1 MPTTRGWAALG
12 AGAALAILWIGFGE
26 NLLLAVAA
34 FLIIAVGLGM
44 LYVRLTA
51 PRVAMGRKLTPVQV
65 HDGDRA
71 IVEVSLT
78 AGRRIY
84 QVDVTDHVHGLGSAH
99 FVADRV
105 EPKQPLVA
113 RYEILCRPRGI
124 YQVGPTDVRV
134 RDPLG
139 LTESGGSAGSADRL
153 VVYPSVEPLD
163 GLPLGRGQDPSVNT
177 SRAAF
182 ANRGGDDFFTLRE
195 YQQGDD
201 LRKVHWPSS
210 AKRDELMIRQFELPW
225 QSRALVLFDPR
236 RAKHPRSESY
246 EQAVKGAASV
256 LRHLYGNGYTPTLWA
271 GRGNG
276 TVVAS
281 SDAYAI
287 AMEELAV
294 VQPNDQIDLQ
304 ATIAKMRRGGMA
316 GGVLV
321 LITGPPDDADLATY
335 RLLSRD
341 FYRTVVMA
349 VAERANEAIL
359 QFARA
364 GAATAVTP
372 PNGSWATVWKDTMER
387 TWSTATAG

>member
-26 NLLLAVAA
+26 NLLLAVAV
-34 FLIIAVGLGM
+34 FLLVAVGLGM

-51 PRVAMGRKLTPVQV
+51 PRVAIGRRLTPFQV
-65 HDGDRA
+65 HDGDRVV
-71 IVEVSLT
+71 VEVSLSS
-78 AGRRIY
+78 GRRIY

-105 EPKQPLVA
+105 ESRQPMVA

-124 YQVGPTDVRV
+124 YQVGPSDVRV

-139 LTESGGSAGSADRL
+139 LTESGGTAGSADRL
-153 VVYPSVEPLD
+153 VVYPAVEDLD

-177 SRAAF
+177 SRANF
-182 ANRGGDDFFTLRE
+182 ANQGGEDFFTLRE

-201 LRKVHWPSS
+201 LRKVHWRSS
-210 AKRDELMIRQFELPW
+210 AKRDELMIRQLEMPW

-236 RAKHPRSESY
+236 RAKHPGAESY
-246 EQAVKGAASV
+246 EQAVRGAASV
-256 LRHLYGNGYTPTLWA
+256 LRHLFTHGYTPTLWA
-271 GRGNG
+271 GRGSG
-276 TVVAS
+276 TIVGS
-281 SDAYAI
+281 SDAYTI

-294 VQPNDQIDLQ
+294 IQPNDQIDLQ
-304 ATIAKMRRGGMA
+304 ATVAKLRRGGMA
-316 GGVLV
+316 GGVMV
-321 LITGPPDDADLATY
+321 LITGPPDDADLGAF

-341 FYRTVVMA
+341 FYRTVVMS
-349 VAERANEAIL
+349 VADRANEGIL

-372 PNGSWATVWKDTMER
+372 ASGSWSTVWKETMER